1 MAIGISIREF
11 ARREGCSHT
20 LVNRAIKQNRIKQLE
35 DGSLDP
41 TLVGTAWRESNLMG
55 GNKGGNTDGNTPAG
69 VSTAAPAKKP
79 VSTPPKLPSSAASD
93 DDSLAAEAL
102 NLLKTEGAVLDYAEA
117 LRVKENYLA
126 MLRQLEFEQKSGA
139 LIELTAAQSILFEAF
154 RAQRDAWLN
163 WPVRIGPMLAAEL
176 GIEEAD
182 RVTEALTA
190 HVHKQLSDLG
200 EPEVNFADTKK

>member
-41 TLVGTAWRESNLMG
+41 ALVGTAWRESNLLG
-55 GNKGGNTDGNTPAG
+55 GNKGGNTNGNTPAG
-69 VSTAAPAKKP
+69 VSTPAPAKKAAP
-79 VSTPPKLPSSAASD
+79 TPPRLPSSAASD
-93 DDSLAAEAL
+93 DESLAAEAL
-102 NLLKTEGAVLDYAEA
+102 NILAASGAVLDYAEA

-163 WPVRIGPMLAAEL
+163 WPVRIGPVLAAEL

-200 EPEVNFADTKK
+200 EPDVNFADTKK